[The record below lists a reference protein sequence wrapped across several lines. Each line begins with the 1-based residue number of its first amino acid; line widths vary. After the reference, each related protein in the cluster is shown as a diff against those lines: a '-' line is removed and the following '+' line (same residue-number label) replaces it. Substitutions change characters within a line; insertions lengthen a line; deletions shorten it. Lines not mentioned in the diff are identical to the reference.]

1 MSDADLQASIRNVTL
16 AELAGAVAAVDE
28 VARESFRCG
37 PIPREGRREGC
48 RMCQTL
54 KRAARAEG
62 AERGYE
68 MEWLEERVL
77 VPGDPYGVLWAWHE
91 SHEMIIARAWTRTFV
106 QANPSVEEIRRYGN
120 ATTLCG
126 WGVPDFQRAC
136 ADLSREMSAA
146 GLGVPAAELWK
157 LSGP

>member
-120 ATTLCG
+120 ATT
-126 WGVPDFQRAC
+126 AA
-136 ADLSREMSAA
+136 ADDGDRVGDAF
-146 GLGVPAAELWK
+146 AELAGAASFYRCTLVYLLAGWK
-157 LSGP
+157 P